1 MSNIIN
7 SPLTKSP
14 NTEIE
19 ETISVKQIID
29 EYEKMGI
36 DVKNNFSELKEIYII
51 RCNQSGYRFYYP
63 DSIFADG
70 SFYQI
75 LQKKDKNYY
84 PDDKWEYDY
93 SIPYIKPNQTILE
106 VGCGEGNFLLKCK
119 KKGANVTGIEL
130 NTDALKVAQ
139 KKGFNMHSE
148 LIQPFS
154 EKHKSQFDVVCAFQV
169 LEHIFHVSDFLK
181 DCLVCLKPGGLLIIG
196 VPNSNP
202 FIYRYDKFHTL
213 NLPPHHA
220 GLWNQNSLRK
230 ASEEFNLSIINIAIS
245 PLEHYKDW
253 FTTQK
258 KHLQQKNAGWKI
270 LNWIPRPIYKFIL
283 HLLKG
288 KIEGKTI
295 VAVYQKK

>member
-1 MSNIIN
+1 MNTNII
-7 SPLTKSP
+7 SPLTKYP

-19 ETISVKQIID
+19 DTISVDKII
-29 EYEKMGI
+29 ESYKKMGI
-36 DVKNNFSELKEIYII
+36 DVKNNFKGLEEIYII
-51 RCNQSGYRFYYP
+51 RCSESGYRFYYP

-84 PDDKWEYDY
+84 PDDKWEYNF
-93 SIPYIKPNQTILE
+93 SIPYIKPNQTVLE
-106 VGCGEGNFLLKCK
+106 VGCGEGNFLMKCK

-130 NTDALKVAQ
+130 NMNALSVAI
-139 KKGFNMHSE
+139 KKGLNMHSE
-148 LIQPFS
+148 LIEPFS
-154 EKHKSQFDVVCAFQV
+154 EHHKSQFDVVCAFQV
-169 LEHIFHVSDFLK
+169 LEHIYDVSDFLK

-202 FIYRYDKFHTL
+202 FIYRYDKYHTL

-220 GLWNQNSLRK
+220 GLWNKHSLRK
-230 ASEEFNLSIINIAIS
+230 AGEKFDLSIIDVAIS

-253 FTTQK
+253 FTVQK
-258 KHLQQKNAGWKI
+258 KHLQQKNIAWKI
-270 LNWIPRPIYKFIL
+270 LNWIPRPIYKIFL
-283 HLLKG
+283 HIFKE

-295 VAVYQKK
+295 VAIYQKK